1 MNDEIFLVLLFI
13 AIVLVVI
20 YKCCFHGEYGRD
32 IFLGPGTWIVGID
45 LPPGKGDLIAETGAG
60 SFCVKEFRSKEWSV
74 GGNIGV
80 TSGLQ
85 PGRYRNLDLHP
96 GDTLEINGNVNIM
109 ITAPVAIRDITEE
122 NLGPGNYRFGVD
134 VPPGKYDL
142 EVVSGDGQVYLIL
155 PRQKEY
161 SFYQDMDKDGGKTH
175 EYANLRCP
183 RGAVL
188 WIEGS
193 LQIKLK
199 FSAKQDIWMF

>member
-1 MNDEIFLVLLFI
+1 MNDEFFLILIFI
-13 AIVLVVI
+13 AMVVVVL
-20 YKCCFHGEYGRD
+20 YKCFFHGEYGRD

-45 LPPGKGDLIAETGAG
+45 LPPGKGDLIAEMGAG
-60 SFCVKEFRSKEWSV
+60 SFNVKEFRSKNWSV
-74 GGNIGV
+74 GGSIGI

-85 PGRYRNLDLHP
+85 PSRYRNLELHP

-109 ITAPVAIRDITEE
+109 ITAPVPIRDITEE

-134 VPPGKYDL
+134 APAGKYDL

-155 PRQKEY
+155 PRQKEF
-161 SFYQDMDKDGGKTH
+161 SFFQDMAKDGDKAH

-193 LQIKLK
+193 LQLKLK